1 MMDAC
6 VGEDVQVLQ
15 HVTWCPL
22 QIDGIHLQVEEEL
35 LFRPVQNQYTSLF
48 LLKLMVAVTASV
60 FSVRAG
66 AEVCHSATIAPGLSP
81 SLITNER
88 FPQPS
93 CKLIGCESNQVHKHA
108 NKSFCLNTVKAG
120 GHLS

>member
-1 MMDAC
+1 MDAC

-35 LFRPVQNQYTSLF
+35 LFRLVQNQYTSLF
-48 LLKLMVAVTASV
+48 LLELMVAVTASV
-60 FSVRAG
+60 FSVRTG

-81 SLITNER
+81 SLR
-88 FPQPS
+88 LLMKGFLSQAAS
-93 CKLIGCESNQVHKHA
+93 LLA
-108 NKSFCLNTVKAG
+108 VKG
-120 GHLS
+120 IRCINMLTRVFV